1 MAHSIRLELSQRS
14 KTAWHLC
21 RRRVSA
27 GTLSQAEA
35 GGTQAHH
42 TMCLIYTARGSGCP
56 PTGALLSWLAQQE
69 VPLPPAFDAYTTATL
84 FANPCTPSS

>member
-21 RRRVSA
+21 RKSVSWHTITGRGWWHTGTSYYVPYIHGTGFRLPARWCAPVLA
-27 GTLSQAEA
+27 GE
-35 GGTQAHH
+35 
-42 TMCLIYTARGSGCP
+42 
-56 PTGALLSWLAQQE
+56 QE